1 MILAGTMGFLMYGMG
16 YSIPLLKRDME
27 ITRALASLHQIGL
40 AISITV
46 ASFYAPKLLY
56 RFSPRKIMTLGW
68 ILTSLSLLVF
78 AFGQSLWVTVPAI
91 CVSGMGSTLF
101 NNVNAATLGAA
112 SGNSMQVMLRQSGI
126 GTACGAIAP
135 TIIGTLIGAGISW
148 RLTLGAF
155 AVICGL
161 FAVKLMPS
169 IPKRQIKRPVL
180 GERHWDL
187 SLIILVVFSLSANIL
202 EAATG
207 SWALDLLISRGV
219 VVSAAVI
226 LAAFFSYGIA
236 ASRLGFSFSSKVTI
250 KLVFASTLVLSFIG
264 LTLIIT
270 SDSPSV
276 TMVGLLVASL
286 GMGPASGLALTL
298 CAASSKGSDAG
309 IAANGMGAG
318 FSIGIGPW
326 IMGFVSDKSGFSTAY
341 LFPVLMLVLMMVF
354 FFLASSGQRKRADLT
369 SQRE

>member
-16 YSIPLLKRDME
+16 YSVPLLKRDME

-40 AISITV
+40 AIAVTV
-46 ASFYAPKLLY
+46 TSFYAPKLLY

-68 ILTSLSLLVF
+68 MLTSLSVL
-78 AFGQSLWVTVPAI
+78 AFTLGHSLWITVPAM

-126 GTACGAIAP
+126 GTVCGAIAP
-135 TIIGTLIGAGISW
+135 TIIGTLISAGIPW
-148 RLTLGAF
+148 RVTLGAF
-155 AVICGL
+155 AVICGI
-161 FAVKLMPS
+161 FALKFIPA
-169 IPKRQIKRPVL
+169 IPKRPIKRPVP
-180 GERHWDL
+180 GERHWDI
-187 SLIILVVFSLSANIL
+187 SLIILVAFSLSSNFL
-202 EAATG
+202 EVATG

-219 VVSAAVI
+219 AVSAAVI

-250 KLVFASTLVLSFIG
+250 KMVLASTIALSLIG
-264 LTLIIT
+264 LILIIT
-270 SDSPSV
+270 TDSSSV
-276 TMVGLLVASL
+276 TMVGLLIASL

-309 IAANGMGAG
+309 IAASGMGAG

-326 IMGFVSDKSGFSTAY
+326 IMGFVSDRSGFSTAY
-341 LFPVLMLVLMMVF
+341 SFPVLMLVLMVVF
-354 FFLASSGQRKRADLT
+354 FFLASKGQRKKADLI
-369 SQRE
+369 S